1 MRPSRIL
8 VVEDER
14 IVALHLKQQLMTLG
28 YQIVAVASGE
38 KALAKIVEWL
48 PDLVLMDIHIEG
60 RLDGIETAERIPPEL
75 QIPVIYLTAY
85 SEETTLERAKATK
98 PHGYLIK
105 PYSEREL
112 HATIQMALER
122 VRAESA
128 LRTSEDRFRSIV
140 GAISEGIFLVDA
152 TGRFTEVN
160 EPGSLM
166 FGYQPG
172 ELIGADIETLSSGVT
187 PYTQLEAQQNIERAA
202 ASGEPQRFDWHCKA
216 KDGRL
221 FWADISL
228 RFASIGHENVV
239 LSVVRDL
246 TERRA
251 IEEQLRQS
259 QKMEAI
265 GQLTGGIAHD
275 FNNLLGVIIGN
286 LDLLRIDRLNDPELD
301 DLSGEALNAALT
313 GADLT
318 RSLLAFAR
326 RQPLQPRR
334 IEIEGL
340 LRNTAKLLARVL
352 GENIEISLHFGAETC
367 HVLADAAQ
375 LESALTNLAT
385 NARDAMPRGGKLLI
399 GTARKNLDADY
410 VSSNRD
416 VVPGEYAMIEVT
428 DTGEGMAPEVLKQVF
443 EPFYTTK
450 DVDKG
455 TGLGLSMVYGFL
467 KQSGGH
473 VTVYSEVGVG
483 TTFRLYLPCAIEAGA
498 TVVVAQAP
506 ARSKGAGE
514 RVLVVEDSLSLRRV
528 ACRQLRDLGYVVS
541 EANDAADALAQL
553 ASGPVEV
560 LFSDVV
566 MPGDMD
572 GFGLADAATRRWPD
586 IKVVLTSGFPQTRLA
601 DGLAT
606 AKVHLLTKPYRTAD
620 LARTLGEALDAFVVD
635 VVDS

>member
-1 MRPSRIL
+1 VKASRIL

-14 IVALHLKQQLMTLG
+14 IVALHLRRQLMTLG
-28 YQIVAVASGE
+28 YEIDAVASGAE
-38 KALAKIVEWL
+38 ALAKIIESR

-60 RLDGIETAERIPPEL
+60 PMDGIETVARIPAEL

-85 SEETTLERAKATK
+85 SEETTLERARATK

-105 PYSEREL
+105 PFSEREL

-122 VRAESA
+122 AGVESA

-140 GAISEGIFLVDA
+140 AAISEGIFLVDA
-152 TGRFTEVN
+152 TGKFTEVN
-160 EPGSLM
+160 EPGSRM
-166 FGYQPG
+166 FGYEPG
-172 ELIGADIETLSSGVT
+172 ELIGRDIEALSSGVT

-202 ASGEPQRFDWHCKA
+202 ASGEPQRFDWRCKA

-228 RFASIGHENVV
+228 RFASIGRENVA

-251 IEEQLRQS
+251 IEDQLRQS

-286 LDLLRIDRLNDPELD
+286 LDLLRIDRLDDAELD

-326 RQPLQPRR
+326 RQPLQPQR

-340 LRNTAKLLARVL
+340 LRSTVKLLARVL
-352 GENIEISLHFGAETC
+352 GEDIEISLRLGEARC
-367 HVLADAAQ
+367 HVLADRAQ

-385 NARDAMPRGGKLLI
+385 NARDAMPKGGKMLI
-399 GTARKNLDADY
+399 GTARRTLDADY
-410 VSSNRD
+410 AAANPD
-416 VVPGEYAMIEVT
+416 VAPGEYAVIEVT
-428 DTGEGMAPEVLKQVF
+428 DTGEGMTSEVLEHVF

-455 TGLGLSMVYGFL
+455 TGLGLSMVFGFI

-473 VTVYSEVGVG
+473 VSVYSEVGVG
-483 TTFRLYLPCAIEAGA
+483 TTFRLYLPCAVEAGA
-498 TVVVAQAP
+498 SKVVTQTTERAN
-506 ARSKGAGE
+506 GAGQ
-514 RVLVVEDSLSLRRV
+514 RVLVVEDSLPLRRV

-541 EANDAADALAQL
+541 EANDAADALSLL
-553 ASGPVEV
+553 AAAPVEV
-560 LFSDVV
+560 LFTDVV
-566 MPGDMD
+566 MPGEMD
-572 GFGLADAATRRWPD
+572 GFGLAMAATRRWPD
-586 IKVVLTSGFPQTRLA
+586 LKVVLTSGFPQTRLA
-601 DGLAT
+601 EDLSR

-620 LARTLGEALDAFVVD
+620 LARSLAEALDVTAVEAAE
-635 VVDS
+635 